1 MGKRISTNLMGGA
14 LKRKVRRHLSELG
27 YERGVAGELIP
38 PALDKA
44 TYREAHRAQ
53 RADRRRKH
61 APLIERGRE
70 QLLSY
75 FASGAD
81 IQVSYIAPYLERVR
95 QVTWQ
100 SELFRFASLLWQVP
114 VSEGFGRRL
123 RFLVWDQHNGKL
135 IGLLALGDPVFNLRV
150 RDELIGWSAKER
162 ELSLVNV
169 LDAYVIGAVPPY
181 NQILAGKLVACLLK
195 TREVVDAFRETYG
208 DAIGVISGE
217 NKRPRLAMITTTSA
231 LGRSSVYNRLKLN
244 GVPYLESIG
253 FTTGFGHFH
262 IPDDLFSEMRGY
274 LRRCR
279 DPYAA
284 NNRFG
289 DGPSWRMRAIRQTLR
304 RLGMNPKLIQHGY
317 PREVFVCRTASNAI
331 DVLAGRAKRPNFR
344 HLLSVEEVSR
354 HCLVRWLQPRA
365 ERDPTY
371 RSWDRGQTLE
381 LIQGTERMPGAGRL
395 HVARR

>member
-1 MGKRISTNLMGGA
+1 MGKRVTVNLMGAA
-14 LKRKVRRHLSELG
+14 LKRKVRRHLSALG
-27 YERGVAGELIP
+27 YERGAAGELVP

-44 TYREAHRAQ
+44 TYRVAHRTQ
-53 RADRRRKH
+53 RDDRRRKH
-61 APLIERGRE
+61 AALIERGRE
-70 QLLSY
+70 QLLRH
-75 FASGAD
+75 FASGCD
-81 IQVSYIAPYLERVR
+81 ITVPRIAPYLERVR
-95 QVTWQ
+95 QMTWQ
-100 SELFRFASLLWQVP
+100 SELFRFASLLWKVP

-123 RFLVWDQHNGKL
+123 RFLVWDRHNEKL

-162 ELSLVNV
+162 ALSLANV
-169 LDAYVIGAVPPY
+169 LDAYVVGAVPPY

-195 TREVVDAFRETYG
+195 TREVVDAFRDTYG
-208 DAIGVISGE
+208 DTVGVISGK
-217 NKRPRLAMITTTSA
+217 NKRARLAMITTTSA

-262 IPDDLFSEMRGY
+262 IPDDLFSEMRSY

-279 DPYAA
+279 DAYAA

-331 DVLAGRAKRPNFR
+331 DVLSGRAKRANFR
-344 HLLSVEEVSR
+344 DLLTVEEVSR
-354 HCLVRWLQPRA
+354 LCLLRWLQPRA

-371 RSWDRGQTLE
+371 QEWDRSQTFE
-381 LIQGTERMPGAGRL
+381 LIDGNESMPREGSL

>member
-1 MGKRISTNLMGGA
+1 MGKRITTNLMGA
-14 LKRKVRRHLSELG
+14 TLKRKIRRHLSQLG
-27 YERGVAGELIP
+27 YERSAAGDLVP

-44 TYREAHRAQ
+44 TYREAHRTQ
-53 RADRRRKH
+53 RDDRRRKH
-61 APLIERGRE
+61 AALIERGGE
-70 QLLSY
+70 QLLSH
-75 FASGAD
+75 FASGSD
-81 IQVSYIAPYLERVR
+81 ISVPRIAPYLERVR
-95 QVTWQ
+95 QMTWQ

-123 RFLVWDQHNGKL
+123 RFLVWDRHNEKL

-150 RDELIGWSAKER
+150 RDELIGWNAKER
-162 ELSLVNV
+162 ALSLANM

-208 DAIGVISGE
+208 DTVGVISGK
-217 NKRPRLAMITTTSA
+217 NKRARLAMITTTSA
-231 LGRSSVYNRLKLN
+231 LGRSSVYNRLKLD
-244 GVPYLESIG
+244 GRPYLEPIG

-262 IPDDLFSEMRGY
+262 IPDALFSEMRGY
-274 LRRCR
+274 LRRCQ
-279 DPYAA
+279 DPYTA

-304 RLGMNPKLIQHGY
+304 RLDMNPRLIQHGY

-331 DVLAGRAKRPNFR
+331 DVLAGRAKRPNFTQ
-344 HLLSVEEVSR
+344 LLSVEEVGR

-365 ERDPTY
+365 ERNPSY
-371 RSWDRGQTLE
+371 LAWDRRQTLR
-381 LIQGTERMPGAGRL
+381 LIHGEEGRPGEGHL
-395 HVARR
+395 HVARG